1 MGFVDALKMTLRH
14 CGGRASATAL
24 AGIPARVQA
33 SASGSI
39 AARSTGLGSNGPNVV
54 SPFTSH
60 CTTPGSSSLPAGNVV
75 PRTTR
80 STCSASV
87 SSLPTPFIT
96 DATAPRSRKTCAVA
110 AIAGPACM
118 AFVATMPNSQGG
130 IARASL
136 VALGRPLTSPAPTS
150 RSPFRAIASTC
161 AWLRSNAHTS
171 TSSSVARLAANSD
184 PTAPQPTTQTLM
196 ASPLVRRQDAADAGD
211 QARTRDRRSVRTA
224 AGRAPAP

>member
-1 MGFVDALKMTLRH
+1 MRLSELIHGLGVEVAGGFAGDPEITGVAHDSRTVEPGDLFVATVGQRFD
-14 CGGRASATAL
+14 GRAFVRDAV
-24 AGIPARVQA
+24 ARGA
-33 SASGSI
+33 
-39 AARSTGLGSNGPNVV
+39 
-54 SPFTSH
+54 
-60 CTTPGSSSLPAGNVV
+60 
-75 PRTTR
+75 
-80 STCSASV
+80 
-87 SSLPTPFIT
+87 
-96 DATAPRSRKTCAVA
+96 A

-184 PTAPQPTTQTLM
+184 PTAPQPTTQTFM